1 MNSPTELTPAS
12 QSRPGRPRAL
22 DHVKQ
27 REIIAVV
34 SAGFSIERAARY
46 VDCAAS
52 TIRRECRRN
61 PNFDT
66 ELRRASL
73 TAELSPLQALR
84 EAARKYWRAAAW
96 LLERLD
102 PERFGKPNPRYIKPE
117 QLEAFSSI
125 IMQIISREVEN
136 PQERQRIYDKIG
148 ELQKSAERLML
159 TLRDTPPRRRSR
171 RRASELTPAAR
182 DLLAEIDRAVFSAP
196 TANDQKTVGDCP
208 GHHRRDGSAESSA
221 R

>member
-1 MNSPTELTPAS
+1 MSSSNISNSNNNS
-12 QSRPGRPRAL
+12 HSRPGRPRAL
-22 DHVKQ
+22 DQVKQ

-34 SAGFSIERAARY
+34 TAGFGIERAARY

-66 ELRRASL
+66 ELRRAGL
-73 TAELSPLQALR
+73 TGELCPLQAIR

-102 PERFGKPNPRYIKPE
+102 PERFGKQNPRHIKPD

-125 IMQIISREVEN
+125 IMEIVGREVAN
-136 PQERQRIYDKIG
+136 PQERHRIYDKIS
-148 ELQKSAERLML
+148 ELQKSTERLML
-159 TLRDTPPRRRSR
+159 TVRDTPPRRRSR

-196 TANDQKTVGDCP
+196 NANGQTAAQNGNQCT
-208 GHHRRDGSAESSA
+208 
-221 R
+221 

>member
-1 MNSPTELTPAS
+1 MSSVTNSN
-12 QSRPGRPRAL
+12 SRAGRPRAL
-22 DHVKQ
+22 DDVKR
-27 REIIAVV
+27 REIIALTT
-34 SAGFSIERAARY
+34 AGFSIERAARY

-66 ELRRASL
+66 ELRRAGL
-73 TAELSPLQALR
+73 TAELCPLQALR

-102 PERFGKPNPRYIKPE
+102 PERFGKQNPRHIKPD

-125 IMQIISREVEN
+125 IIEIVSREVAD

-148 ELQKSAERLML
+148 ELQKSTERLVL
-159 TLRDTPPRRRSR
+159 TVRDTPPRRRSR

-196 TANDQKTVGDCP
+196 NANGQAAAPNGNQCT
-208 GHHRRDGSAESSA
+208 
-221 R
+221 